1 MEEKILKM
9 IINYVLGVYED
20 NKKSIESCIEVNTLF
35 INMMKNEETKLDR
48 LLDGFSKTHP
58 VSVLYSEIR
67 DREDLLQLLEKSKE
81 IFEKTDVDNECLK
94 SFEDDKDVEE
104 MCKKLFK

>member
-20 NKKSIESCIEVNTLF
+20 DKKSIESCIEVNTLF

-48 LLDGFSKTHP
+48 LLYDFPKTHP
-58 VSVLYSEIR
+58 VSVLYSEIFIIETVLTKLVA
-67 DREDLLQLLEKSKE
+67 DSLFG
-81 IFEKTDVDNECLK
+81 IYKTI
-94 SFEDDKDVEE
+94 
-104 MCKKLFK
+104 CKYLVSPGLINVLSNDSL

>member
-20 NKKSIESCIEVNTLF
+20 DKKSIESCIEVNTLF

-48 LLDGFSKTHP
+48 LLDDFPKTHP
-58 VSVLYSEIR
+58 VSVLYSEIK
-67 DREDLLQLLEKSKE
+67 DREDLLQLLGESKE
-81 IFEKTDVDNECLK
+81 IFEKANVDNECLK

-104 MCKKLFK
+104 LCKKLLK